1 MFGQLYMHKYKHK
14 NRQSGFSLL
23 ELMATVAIGGILLA
37 IGLPSFVNLIKTNR
51 LATQT
56 NSVLTALHLARNESI
71 NRGHNIR
78 VLTITGDTDWAAGW
92 QVRLDVNNDGI
103 TDAEDTVLRS
113 FDAIEKATL
122 VGDTNDVIYQSSG
135 FVEAV
140 NSITLTAYECTG
152 DDIRVIDVKLSGLV
166 SSSKQTCP

>member
-1 MFGQLYMHKYKHK
+1 MRKHK
-14 NRQSGFSLL
+14 HNDKQTGFSLL
-23 ELMATVAIGGILLA
+23 ELMATVAVGGILLA
-37 IGLPSFVNLIKTNR
+37 VGLPSFVNLIKTNR
-51 LATQT
+51 LTTQT
-56 NSVLTALHLARNESI
+56 NSVLTALHLARNEAI

-78 VLTITGDTDWAAGW
+78 VLTISGDEDWAAGW
-92 QVRLDVNNDGI
+92 QVRLDVDNSGT

-122 VGDTNDVIYQSSG
+122 VGDTNNVIYQSSG

-152 DDIRVIDVKLSGLV
+152 EDIRVINVKLSGLV
-166 SSSKQTCP
+166 ASTRQACP

>member
-1 MFGQLYMHKYKHK
+1 MLKHK
-14 NRQSGFSLL
+14 HNDRQTGFSLL

-37 IGLPSFVNLIKTNR
+37 VGLPSFVNLIKTNR
-51 LATQT
+51 LTTQT
-56 NSVLTALHLARNESI
+56 NSVLTALHLARNEAI

-78 VLTITGDTDWAAGW
+78 VLTISGDEDWAAGW
-92 QVRLDVNNDGI
+92 QVRLDVDNDGI

-113 FDAIEKATL
+113 FDAIEDATL
-122 VGDTNDVIYQSSG
+122 VGDTNNVIYQSSG

-152 DDIRVIDVKLSGLV
+152 EDIRVINVKLSGLV
-166 SSSKQTCP
+166 ASTRQICP

>member
-1 MFGQLYMHKYKHK
+1 MRKHK
-14 NRQSGFSLL
+14 HNDRQTGFSLL

-37 IGLPSFVNLIKTNR
+37 IGLPSFVNLIKSNR
-51 LATQT
+51 LTTQT
-56 NSVLTALHLARNESI
+56 NSVLTALHLARNEAI

-78 VLTITGDTDWAAGW
+78 VLPIVAGTDWAPGW
-92 QVRLDVNNDGI
+92 QVRLDVDNSGT

-122 VGDTNDVIYQSSG
+122 VGDVDNVTYQSSG

-152 DDIRVIDVKLSGLV
+152 EDIRVINVKLSGLV
-166 SSSKQTCP
+166 ASTRQACP